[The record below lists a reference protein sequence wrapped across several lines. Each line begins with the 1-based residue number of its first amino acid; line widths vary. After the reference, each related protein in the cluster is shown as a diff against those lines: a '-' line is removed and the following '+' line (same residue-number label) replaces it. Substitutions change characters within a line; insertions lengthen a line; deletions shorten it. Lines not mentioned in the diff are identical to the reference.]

1 MAHFNFVISQN
12 AKWGHAGFYID
23 WHRMTSIKNQ
33 KSKYAY
39 RKIFFY
45 KKSIDHYGIVT
56 IVNSCPLTR
65 WPSFSGNKRSY
76 DTARGPSAIA
86 EPFLCWRNTPI
97 SAQDKVHLRYDKTSD
112 N

>member
-23 WHRMTSIKNQ
+23 CHRMTSIKNQ
-33 KSKYAY
+33 KSKHAY

-45 KKSIDHYGIVT
+45 KKSTDHYGIVT
-56 IVNSCPLTR
+56 SELL
-65 WPSFSGNKRSY
+65 SAGNKRSY

-86 EPFLCWRNTPI
+86 EPFLC
-97 SAQDKVHLRYDKTSD
+97 
-112 N
+112 